1 LVEPFARRIA
11 INCIRPSIPVK
22 QHPRACRSVESKHQA
37 ECRPGGRRELG
48 TPLLAELSSPGPKVL
63 DSIKDL
69 VQRRFKVRWA
79 AAQLR
84 KQGAALNRS
93 QKGYSQNDRG
103 RPCAGDPPG
112 RASTGDRR
120 GPPPPIGRI
129 PRRVR
134 HSG

>member
-1 LVEPFARRIA
+1 
-11 INCIRPSIPVK
+11 
-22 QHPRACRSVESKHQA
+22 VESKHQA

-69 VQRRFKVRWA
+69 VQRRFKVRWV

-93 QKGYSQNDRG
+93 QKGYSQTTRVG
-103 RPCAGDPPG
+103 LAPE
-112 RASTGDRR
+112 
-120 GPPPPIGRI
+120 I
-129 PRRVR
+129 P
-134 HSG
+134 

>member
-1 LVEPFARRIA
+1 M
-11 INCIRPSIPVK
+11 
-22 QHPRACRSVESKHQA
+22 
-37 ECRPGGRRELG
+37 LG

-93 QKGYSQNDRG
+93 QKGYSQAARVG
-103 RPCAGDPPG
+103 LAPE
-112 RASTGDRR
+112 
-120 GPPPPIGRI
+120 I
-129 PRRVR
+129 P
-134 HSG
+134 